1 MKGIGEGLGPEC
13 LYHCLLLFI
22 DLLFCRRLHQH
33 LLLETEARV
42 AQADFKHPVTEDDNK
57 LRILLPPSPKNWD
70 FRHRP
75 LSPFYRVLGI
85 EPRIFCVLN

>member
-22 DLLFCRRLHQH
+22 DLLFSGRLHRR

-42 AQADFKHPVTEDDNK
+42 AHADFQHPVTEDNSE
-57 LRILLPPSPKNWD
+57 LRILLPP
-70 FRHRP
+70 
-75 LSPFYRVLGI
+75 RV
-85 EPRIFCVLN
+85 EFQAWATMPVLPGPGDRTQGFKSVC